1 MTNLDRAH
9 TNSASR
15 GLRVA
20 ASRAV
25 DLFGSVAGLLVIS
38 PVLVLVAIGALL
50 STGRPIMFYS
60 TRAGLAGG
68 PFRLIK
74 FRSMREGSEPDK
86 ARITDFGR
94 LLRSTSLDELPA
106 LLNVL
111 RGDMSLV
118 GPRPLPIAYVDRYSP
133 TQARRLEVKPAITGW
148 AQIKGRNA
156 LTWVERFAPDVWYVD
171 NRSLWLD
178 LKILSLTVPAV
189 SRRKGI
195 SPPVYATMPEFLGRE
210 SSDA

>member
-74 FRSMREGSEPDK
+74 FRSMREVRTRQG
-86 ARITDFGR
+86 ANHR
-94 LLRSTSLDELPA
+94 LRPPAPEHKPDELPA

-111 RGDMSLV
+111 RCDMSLA
-118 GPRPLPIAYVDRYSP
+118 GPRPPR
-133 TQARRLEVKPAITGW
+133 
-148 AQIKGRNA
+148 
-156 LTWVERFAPDVWYVD
+156 
-171 NRSLWLD
+171 
-178 LKILSLTVPAV
+178 
-189 SRRKGI
+189 
-195 SPPVYATMPEFLGRE
+195 
-210 SSDA
+210 